1 MFSTTNIIL
10 KMNNVKHNGYLQDE
24 LKKLINEDPHYVEAI
39 LDNFKI
45 KGSWNLKT
53 EDPLTPSQDSIAERV
68 KLRNE

>member
-24 LKKLINEDPHYVEAI
+24 LKKLINEDPYYVEAI

-45 KGSWNLKT
+45 KGS
-53 EDPLTPSQDSIAERV
+53 
-68 KLRNE
+68 